1 MRCQDLTK
9 DEEMALL
16 DLDGFRPDPIL
27 DLKRWMR
34 IRVSWVWA
42 GSADRTLERDL
53 ERIAECAPHCLEDLG
68 FARDTEA
75 GLPGCDLWRRGAA
88 RIVVERDTGRAS
100 ARVERGV

>member
-1 MRCQDLTK
+1 
-9 DEEMALL
+9 MALL
-16 DLDGFRPDPIL
+16 DLGSLRPDPIL

-34 IRVSWVWA
+34 IRISRVRT
-42 GSADRTLERDL
+42 GPADRALERDL

-68 FARDTEA
+68 FTRDAEA
-75 GLPGCDLWRRGAA
+75 GLPGSDLWRRGAA